1 MSELTY
7 VADTENPGTDIIWK
21 DWSGTLIDFST
32 GFTFTVKLT
41 QDGVTALT
49 KSTNI
54 VGSATEPNIRISWDA
69 DELDLTPGVYQ
80 MWVYANDGVDR
91 DRVFRPNDPPLIRIV
106 AAPID
111 PEPPEVPT

>member
-41 QDGVTALT
+41 QDGATVLT

-54 VGSATEPNIRISWDA
+54 VGSATEPNIRISWDV
-69 DELDLTPGVYQ
+69 DELDLAPGAYQ
-80 MWVYANDGVDR
+80 MWLYARDGGDR

-106 AAPID
+106 AAPVD
-111 PEPPEVPT
+111 PELPEVPT